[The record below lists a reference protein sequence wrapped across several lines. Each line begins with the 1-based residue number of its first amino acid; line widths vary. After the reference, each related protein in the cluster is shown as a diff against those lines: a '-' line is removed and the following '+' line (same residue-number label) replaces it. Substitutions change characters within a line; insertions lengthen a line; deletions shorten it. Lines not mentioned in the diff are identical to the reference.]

1 MYDDGEQEKSKHF
14 QIVIF
19 RMTMFALG
27 MDMKEIF
34 QTNEI

>member
-1 MYDDGEQEKSKHF
+1 
-14 QIVIF
+14 VIF

-34 QTNEI
+34 QTNEIWREKVC